1 MSFWTKKLN
10 GSLSVTALV
19 GLSVPN
25 LILLVSYNMSENNRK
40 KKKVIQTN
48 LNSFFVNVHKKA
60 RLDLNCENEPSTS
73 SNISKSNEV
82 ELSHDYEV
90 HESSRDHSPH

>member
-1 MSFWTKKLN
+1 
-10 GSLSVTALV
+10 
-19 GLSVPN
+19 
-25 LILLVSYNMSENNRK
+25 MSENNRK
-40 KKKVIQTN
+40 KKKAIQTN

-82 ELSHDYEV
+82 ELSNDNDKTDSPSDP
-90 HESSRDHSPH
+90 SSSASTPQSSNLSR